1 MKIDFVS
8 DLHYD
13 CWEEFQRWGWLK
25 TQESDFIIV
34 AGDIA
39 DTIEECAT
47 GLEKIAEVYKH
58 VYFVDGNHEY
68 QSNRFAT
75 RLIQQELIKYI
86 ECFPNI
92 TYVPENLTK
101 IETDDGVVGIV
112 GVCGFWDFTF
122 GDVDPD
128 ECAKNFWK
136 RERWHEVKNG
146 EVDFKVVK
154 RNFELLASE
163 DALSLQ
169 RQISTIY
176 DNVNEIIVATHVTCH
191 PGMCTIYYPGPEIR
205 YGCYGNPY
213 FMGLAEKYSDK
224 IVYWISGHS
233 HDKRSFDDHGIKF
246 LSNPRG
252 RPGDFNR
259 AHFSIETLII

>member
-13 CWEEFQRWGWLK
+13 CWPFKRWSWLD
-25 TQESDFIIV
+25 TQQSDSIII

-39 DTIEECAT
+39 DSLNDVAH
-47 GLEKIAEVYKH
+47 GLDKIADVYKH

-86 ECFPNI
+86 ECFLNI
-92 TYVPENLTK
+92 TYIPKNTTK
-101 IETDDGVVGIV
+101 IQTDDGVVGIA

-128 ECAKNFWK
+128 ECSKEFWK
-136 RERWHEVKNG
+136 REHWHEFKNND
-146 EVDFKVVK
+146 VDFKVVR
-154 RNFELLASE
+154 RNFELLARE
-163 DALSLQ
+163 DSLSLHEQ
-169 RQISTIY
+169 LDTLHKTV
-176 DNVNEIIVATHVTCH
+176 DKIIVATHVACH
-191 PGMCTIYYPGPEIR
+191 PGMCTVNYPGPEIR
-205 YGCYGNPY
+205 YGYYGNPF

-224 IVYWISGHS
+224 IQYWISGHS
-233 HDKRSFDDHGIKF
+233 HDKKKFNDHGIQF
-246 LSNPRG
+246 MSNPRG
-252 RPGDFNR
+252 RPKDFNR
-259 AHFSIETLII
+259 TNYSVETLII

>member
-13 CWEEFQRWGWLK
+13 CWEEFQRWEWLK

-34 AGDIA
+34 AGDVA
-39 DTIEECAT
+39 DTIEQCAT

-58 VYFVDGNHEY
+58 VYFIDGNHEY

-86 ECFPNI
+86 ECYPNI
-92 TYVPENLTK
+92 TYIPENLTK

-136 RERWHEVKNG
+136 RERWHEFPNHD
-146 EVDFKVVK
+146 VDFKVVK

-163 DALSLQ
+163 DALSLLKQ
-169 RQISTIY
+169 LDTLHNTV
-176 DNVNEIIVATHVTCH
+176 DKIIVATHVTCH

-224 IVYWISGHS
+224 IQYWISGHS
-233 HDKRSFDDHGIKF
+233 HDKKKFNDHGIQF
-246 LSNPRG
+246 MSNPRG
-252 RPGDFNR
+252 RPSDFNR
-259 AHFSIETLII
+259 TNYSVETLTI

>member
-8 DLHYD
+8 ALHYE
-13 CWEEFQRWGWLK
+13 CWPFKRWSWLD
-25 TQESDFIIV
+25 TQQSDSIII

-39 DTIEECAT
+39 DSLNDVAH
-47 GLEKIAEVYKH
+47 GLDKIADVYKH

-92 TYVPENLTK
+92 TYIPKNTTK
-101 IETDDGVVGIV
+101 IQTDDGVVGIA

-128 ECAKNFWK
+128 ECSKEFWK
-136 RERWHEVKNG
+136 REHWHEFKNND
-146 EVDFKVVK
+146 VDFKVVR
-154 RNFELLASE
+154 RNFELLARE
-163 DALSLQ
+163 DSLSLHEQ
-169 RQISTIY
+169 LDTLHKTV
-176 DNVNEIIVATHVTCH
+176 DKIIVATHVACH
-191 PGMCTIYYPGPEIR
+191 PGMCTVNYPGPEIR
-205 YGCYGNPY
+205 YGCYGNPF

-224 IVYWISGHS
+224 IQYWISGHS
-233 HDKRSFDDHGIKF
+233 HDKKRFKDHGIQF
-246 LSNPRG
+246 MSNPRG
-252 RPGDFNR
+252 RPSDFNR
-259 AHFSIETLII
+259 TNYSVETLII